1 MCFIA
6 TDCEENKV
14 SFQKL
19 DLRHSNLFV
28 MRLSGTRLDAMIPIY
43 DMEMLLVF
51 CISLSPTPRV

>member
-28 MRLSGTRLDAMIPIY
+28 MRLSGTRLSGNVAGLPY
-43 DMEMLLVF
+43 Q
-51 CISLSPTPRV
+51 P